1 MANQGILAQSKPS
14 ANTNTVLYS
23 APIDSSASAVLTV
36 ANDGTGSAYKVG
48 LKNYDQKLVLDAST
62 YLLHKGDV
70 ITDYRFT
77 VNTAIAASN
86 SSFVPSTKITSDDKE
101 SSLIFESFYTPPTTT
116 IYIKKF
122 VARIITL
129 ESITGTFAVGQTI
142 TKGTGGNTTV
152 ATILASSGEGASAVT
167 IGPSTIN
174 GSGSEFPLQ
183 ILCNSNS
190 SPSTLVT
197 LRQRSESL
205 LVAFPFLPKGFAV
218 HSTF

>member
-62 YLLHKGDV
+62 YLLHKGDA

-122 VARIITL
+122 VA
-129 ESITGTFAVGQTI
+129 
-142 TKGTGGNTTV
+142 
-152 ATILASSGEGASAVT
+152 
-167 IGPSTIN
+167 
-174 GSGSEFPLQ
+174 
-183 ILCNSNS
+183 
-190 SPSTLVT
+190 LVRKY
-197 LRQRSESL
+197 LNDSL
-205 LVAFPFLPKGFAV
+205 V
-218 HSTF
+218 HFFVF